1 MLRTLRHS
9 LIVPLCVLG
18 LSPHADDS
26 HDPRL
31 EGILGTANSI
41 GIVCDYTY
49 THAGFERPV
58 VTETHSSSDGWSL
71 VEINGRPPSPNELA
85 LYDSDERKQSRA
97 LRNAPGFELRSH
109 IDPDSLVITSED
121 DETLTMAFAPLTSK
135 DEDEDLLM
143 RKIGV
148 NMRGSLTVK
157 KPGLQPLTMTLELV
171 EPVAVAVPPV
181 RVHEYK
187 ETRTFVIDSTTGAV
201 LVESFEFL
209 SRGRAFYVKKLQNS
223 STLSYSYANCHSGRT
238 VTDEPQGG
246 LPTDKR
252 TSGAGP

>member
-1 MLRTLRHS
+1 MNRGEPS
-9 LIVPLCVLG
+9 LQ
-18 LSPHADDS
+18 
-26 HDPRL
+26 L
-31 EGILGTANSI
+31 EVNQQ
-41 GIVCDYTY
+41 
-49 THAGFERPV
+49 
-58 VTETHSSSDGWSL
+58 
-71 VEINGRPPSPNELA
+71 
-85 LYDSDERKQSRA
+85 RKQSRA

-121 DETLTMAFAPLTSK
+121 DDTLTMAYAPLTSK
-135 DEDEDLLM
+135 DEDENLLM

-148 NMRGSLTVK
+148 KMRGSLTVG

-201 LVESFEFL
+201 LLESFEFL

-223 STLSYSYANCHSGRT
+223 RRLTYSYANCRSVRT
-238 VTDEPQGG
+238 VTDEPQVG

-252 TSGAGP
+252 T